1 MGRQNSKVHTADKA
15 RLGRRAAATSE
26 TPQRK
31 DSQQKVTAAGEQN
44 GVKWNLRR
52 NLAQNVGLF
61 YDQFTGIF
69 PGEMRTADNS
79 GRGSRC

>member
-44 GVKWNLRR
+44 GVKCLRR
-52 NLAQNVGLF
+52 NLAQNVGL
-61 YDQFTGIF
+61 IL
-69 PGEMRTADNS
+69 
-79 GRGSRC
+79 

>member
-15 RLGRRAAATSE
+15 TLGRRAAATSD

-61 YDQFTGIF
+61 YDQFTGIVL
-69 PGEMRTADNS
+69 GK
-79 GRGSRC
+79 